1 MTAGAFPLF
10 ILPMYHKMGVDWGT
24 TVFGC
29 IAAVLIPVPFLFFT
43 WGKRI
48 RARGEWSKQAI

>member
-48 RARGEWSKQAI
+48 RARGEWSKQTV